1 MDDQEKSSPAAPSKE
16 RGYGTGDDVGS
27 PTTQQMRAVGQ
38 RRRDA
43 ERKLDQH
50 LEEARHKAELPDP
63 DEQKTES

>member
-1 MDDQEKSSPAAPSKE
+1 MGDQEKFSPGPPSEE

-38 RRRDA
+38 RRREA

-50 LEEARHKAELPDP
+50 LEEAKHKAGHTDP